1 MKRGRANAVLVAAS
15 VAVLIVYL
23 ILIQDRLP
31 DEVATH
37 WGANGEADQFTA
49 RASLPWLFGG
59 FTALIGFVMTVV
71 ALSAPRQA
79 VAGTRLLSGTPL
91 ATVWFMAA
99 IAYLTVSAQLDG
111 AGPVAPSGQTILAAL
126 GAGLAGGLV
135 GVWIAGPAAPIPE
148 EPRLTVTDPE
158 SLTWRG
164 RTPRTLLMPTIATVV
179 AVGGIALAYA
189 TRWQLLL
196 LFAPIVLLVAVSSSF
211 NVSAGPKGVV
221 VAAVGIGF
229 PRVRVPLEQIAGV
242 EVGTVEAWN
251 YGGWG
256 IRLGPD
262 TAVITKSGPALIVRR
277 TDGAGLRISLDRPEE
292 PAAAL
297 ASLLPRRR

>member
-1 MKRGRANAVLVAAS
+1 
-15 VAVLIVYL
+15 
-23 ILIQDRLP
+23 
-31 DEVATH
+31 
-37 WGANGEADQFTA
+37 
-49 RASLPWLFGG
+49 
-59 FTALIGFVMTVV
+59 
-71 ALSAPRQA
+71 
-79 VAGTRLLSGTPL
+79 
-91 ATVWFMAA
+91 
-99 IAYLTVSAQLDG
+99 
-111 AGPVAPSGQTILAAL
+111 
-126 GAGLAGGLV
+126 
-135 GVWIAGPAAPIPE
+135 
-148 EPRLTVTDPE
+148 
-158 SLTWRG
+158 
-164 RTPRTLLMPTIATVV
+164 MPTIATVV